1 MLRCVYNA
9 NAPDDLGVFAVN
21 GHRAR
26 ASRSSEHLLQ
36 DMGKDIELAILFA
49 DVVGSTRIYEVM
61 GDLKA
66 RDMVLTCV
74 EIMRTA
80 TEQNHGTVIKTIGD
94 EIMATFPTAN
104 DALNAASRMQH
115 DIRIHAALRVEGQP
129 IAIRIGGHFGPVVL
143 ENRDIFGAAVHTANR
158 MTSQAKAGQVM
169 VTSAIV
175 QRLTPEWRSA
185 VRQID
190 VATLKG
196 KTSEDELYEVLWQKE
211 DATSMLPSIA
221 LGAAV
226 AREKQKPKRLRLRFQ
241 GGEILLEESRP
252 NVTIGRAEEN
262 DVVIKGNL
270 ISRTHARLELNRN
283 KILLIDQSTNGT
295 FVTTREGEEAFVRRD
310 SMQLKG
316 EGLIGFG
323 RVPEPNSSLTLK
335 YSCEE

>member
-1 MLRCVYNA
+1 
-9 NAPDDLGVFAVN
+9 
-21 GHRAR
+21 
-26 ASRSSEHLLQ
+26 
-36 DMGKDIELAILFA
+36 MGKDIELAILFA

-61 GDLKA
+61 GDLRA

-74 EIMRTA
+74 EIMRSA

-115 DIRIHAALRVEGQP
+115 DIRIHSELKVEGQP
-129 IAIRIGGHFGPVVL
+129 VAIRIGGHFGPVVL

-158 MTSQAKAGQVM
+158 MTSQAKAGQIM
-169 VTSAIV
+169 VTSAMV
-175 QRLTPEWRSA
+175 ERLAPEWKSA

-211 DATSMLPSIA
+211 DATSMLPAIA
-221 LGAAV
+221 LGNIGKEGKR
-226 AREKQKPKRLRLRFQ
+226 ARRLRLRFQ
-241 GGEILLEESRP
+241 GQELVVDDSRT
-252 NVTIGRAEEN
+252 NIAIGRAEEN

-270 ISRTHARLELNRN
+270 ISRLHARIELSRN
-283 KILLIDQSTNGT
+283 KFLLIDQSTNGT

-323 RVPEPNSSLTLK
+323 RVPENGASLTLR
-335 YSCEE
+335 YMCED